1 MTSYSTSEKNLCL
14 NIDIL
19 RFLPPCRCNRN
30 DNGDQKSIDINGTR
44 RLYVSSQCIK
54 SNIRKY
60 FGFKTFSDISYIENK
75 LNNYSEDMEDESYY
89 LAVNDYKSIIEGKTI
104 NNDNSSK
111 KKTRGKKSNKN
122 SEDVD
127 EETTE
132 TELESETE
140 SSEKNSVCIHT
151 SLKELYEER
160 KKCDEKRNS
169 VDKDKKNKKDVKV
182 TYNPNIEISLFGR
195 MYAKKKDDK
204 DKNLNVENVESAC
217 QVSHAVS
224 VQKTEFEDDTWVCR
238 HSDMSKLGCIT
249 MGTLNIGSAIVYYS
263 VNLNIKDL
271 LKKYNNDVEAVKKY
285 VAKFLFATY
294 THPLESG
301 ANGTNHNNQPL
312 FFNVTI
318 GNFIPHNHLDVF
330 YKPVEPDSDI
340 DSIKETLKKS
350 IQEDLEKQ
358 KQIIKKYNQFAD
370 LKLDEIN
377 YYESDFCNGFDESV
391 LNWIK

>member
-1 MTSYSTSEKNLCL
+1 
-14 NIDIL
+14 
-19 RFLPPCRCNRN
+19 
-30 DNGDQKSIDINGTR
+30 
-44 RLYVSSQCIK
+44 
-54 SNIRKY
+54 
-60 FGFKTFSDISYIENK
+60 
-75 LNNYSEDMEDESYY
+75 MEDESYY

-122 SEDVD
+122 SEEVD
-127 EETTE
+127 EETE
-132 TELESETE
+132 FESETK
-140 SSEKNSVCIHT
+140 SNEKNSVCIHT
-151 SLKELYEER
+151 SLKELYEKR
-160 KKCDEKRNS
+160 KNFMKKENS
-169 VDKDKKNKKDVKV
+169 DNEEKKDVKV

-195 MYAKKKDDK
+195 MYAQDKNSK
-204 DKNLNVENVESAC
+204 DKNFNVESAC

-318 GNFIPHNHLDVF
+318 GNFIPHNHLEVF

-358 KQIIKKYNQFAD
+358 KQMIEKYNQFAD

-377 YYESDFCNGFDESV
+377 YYESDFCNGFDNSV

>member
-75 LNNYSEDMEDESYY
+75 LNNYSEDMEDESYN
-89 LAVNDYKSIIEGKTI
+89 LTEKDYNSLIGKKASGGNKSSNKKT
-104 NNDNSSK
+104 SK
-111 KKTRGKKSNKN
+111 KKSKEN
-122 SEDVD
+122 SEDVT
-127 EETTE
+127 EETINT
-132 TELESETE
+132 ESENG
-140 SSEKNSVCIHT
+140 SSSSGSDNVCIHT
-151 SLKELYEER
+151 SLKELYELR
-160 KKCDEKRNS
+160 NSDDKEKRP
-169 VDKDKKNKKDVKV
+169 VKV

-195 MYAKKKDDK
+195 MYANN
-204 DKNLNVENVESAC
+204 KNLSDESAC

-224 VQKTEFEDDTWVCR
+224 IQKTDFEDDTWVCR

>member
-1 MTSYSTSEKNLCL
+1 MEKKMTTYSSSEKNLCL

-60 FGFKTFSDISYIENK
+60 FGFKTFSDISYIEDK
-75 LNNYSEDMEDESYY
+75 LNNYSEDMEDESYN
-89 LAVNDYKSIIEGKTI
+89 LTEKDYNSLIGKKNSGGNKSSNKKT
-104 NNDNSSK
+104 SK
-111 KKTRGKKSNKN
+111 KKSKEN
-122 SEDVD
+122 SEDVA
-127 EETTE
+127 EETINT
-132 TELESETE
+132 ESENG
-140 SSEKNSVCIHT
+140 SSSSGSDNVCIHT
-151 SLKELYEER
+151 SLKELYEL
-160 KKCDEKRNS
+160 RNP
-169 VDKDKKNKKDVKV
+169 VDKDKKDVKV
-182 TYNPNIEISLFGR
+182 IYNPNIEISLFGR
-195 MYAKKKDDK
+195 MYANDK
-204 DKNLNVENVESAC
+204 DWNVEAAC

-224 VQKTEFEDDTWVCR
+224 IQKTEFEDDTWVCR
-238 HSDMSKLGCIT
+238 QSDMSKLGCIT
-249 MGTLNIGSAIVYYS
+249 MGTSNIGSAIVYYS

-285 VAKFLFATY
+285 VAKFLVATY
-294 THPLESG
+294 AHPLESG
-301 ANGTNHNNQPL
+301 ANGTNHNSQPL

-318 GNFIPHNHLDVF
+318 GNFIPHNHLEVF

-340 DSIKETLKKS
+340 DSIKETLKQS
-350 IQEDLEKQ
+350 IHKDLEKQ
-358 KQIIKKYNQFAD
+358 KQMIEKYNQFAD

-377 YYESDFCNGFDESV
+377 YYESDFCNGFDDSV

>member
-1 MTSYSTSEKNLCL
+1 MTSYSSSEKNLCL

-60 FGFKTFSDISYIENK
+60 FGFKTFSDISYIEDK
-75 LNNYSEDMEDESYY
+75 LNNYSEDMEDESYN
-89 LAVNDYKSIIEGKTI
+89 LTEKDYNTLI
-104 NNDNSSK
+104 
-111 KKTRGKKSNKN
+111 GKKSNGKN
-122 SEDVD
+122 KSSNKKTSKKKPKENTEEIA
-127 EETTE
+127 EETTN
-132 TELESETE
+132 TESENE
-140 SSEKNSVCIHT
+140 SSSSGSENVCVHT
-151 SLKELYEER
+151 SLKELYEL
-160 KKCDEKRNS
+160 RNS
-169 VDKDKKNKKDVKV
+169 DDKDKRPVKI

-195 MYAKKKDDK
+195 MYANN
-204 DKNLNVENVESAC
+204 KNLNDESAC

-224 VQKTEFEDDTWVCR
+224 IQKTEFEDDTWVCR
-238 HSDMSKLGCIT
+238 QSDMSKLGCIT
-249 MGTLNIGSAIVYYS
+249 MGTSNIGSAIVYYS

-271 LKKYNNDVEAVKKY
+271 LKKYNNDIESVKKY
-285 VAKFLFATY
+285 VANFLFATY

-330 YKPVEPDSDI
+330 YKPVESDSDV

-350 IQEDLEKQ
+350 IQEDLKKQ
-358 KQIIKKYNQFAD
+358 KQMIEKYNQFAV

>member
-1 MTSYSTSEKNLCL
+1 MTSYSSSEKNLCL

-54 SNIRKY
+54 SNIRRY
-60 FGFKTFSDISYIENK
+60 FNFKTFSDISYIEDK
-75 LNNYSEDMEDESYY
+75 LNNYSEDMEDESYN
-89 LAVNDYKSIIEGKTI
+89 LTEKDYNTLI
-104 NNDNSSK
+104 
-111 KKTRGKKSNKN
+111 GKKSNGKN
-122 SEDVD
+122 KSSNKKTSKKKPKENSDEVT
-127 EETTE
+127 EETTN
-132 TELESETE
+132 TESEND
-140 SSEKNSVCIHT
+140 SSSSGSENVCIHT
-151 SLKELYEER
+151 SLKELYELR
-160 KKCDEKRNS
+160 ISDDKEKRP
-169 VDKDKKNKKDVKV
+169 VKV

-195 MYAKKKDDK
+195 MYANNN
-204 DKNLNVENVESAC
+204 NLSDESAC

-224 VQKTEFEDDTWVCR
+224 IQKTEFEDDTWVCR
-238 HSDMSKLGCIT
+238 RSDMSKLGCIT
-249 MGTLNIGSAIVYYS
+249 MGNLNIGSAIVYYS

-350 IQEDLEKQ
+350 IQEDLKKQ
-358 KQIIKKYNQFAD
+358 KQMIEKYNQFAD

-377 YYESDFCNGFDESV
+377 YYESDFCNGFDDSV